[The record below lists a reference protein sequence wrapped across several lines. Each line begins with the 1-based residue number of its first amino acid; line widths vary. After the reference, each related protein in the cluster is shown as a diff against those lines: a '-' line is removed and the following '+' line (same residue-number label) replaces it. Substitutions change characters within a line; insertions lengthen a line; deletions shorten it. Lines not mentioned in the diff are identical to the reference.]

1 MKKSV
6 ILFLSL
12 LCAAEIYSQSVPA
25 NQLGSITVE
34 NLKAISNISPYT
46 PGAVGFD
53 NRYLGV
59 KGTTRLFDTLTTSFF
74 LVSGQKEY
82 IPLNS
87 DIDVMSNAL
96 VFIQSGTGELM
107 EISSDHIDEVIFK
120 REGGDLYFRTTR
132 GIKFEK
138 EFEGN
143 KFYEVLKEGPY
154 TFIVIHDKKLVE
166 ADYQRL
172 YSPDRR
178 YDELKPVNK
187 YYIAGSDGIFYRVQL
202 NAKSLAKLFPDKKE
216 LIRKALISKDEAE
229 AEAQIIALLN
239 KF

>member
-1 MKKSV
+1 MNKSV

-12 LCAAEIYSQSVPA
+12 LCAGEVFSQNVPPR
-25 NQLGSITVE
+25 QPGIITSE
-34 NLKAISNISPYT
+34 NLKVISSISPT
-46 PGAVGFD
+46 NSGAVGFD
-53 NRYLGV
+53 NRYEGIR
-59 KGTTRLFDTLTTSFF
+59 GTTRLFDTFAASYF

-82 IPLNS
+82 IPLKS
-87 DIDVMSNAL
+87 DIDVVSNAL
-96 VFIQSGTGELM
+96 VFIQSGTDVMM

-120 REGGDLYFRTTR
+120 REDGDLYFRTTR

-138 EFEGN
+138 EPEGN
-143 KFYEVLKEGPY
+143 KFYEVLKDWPY
-154 TFIVIHDKKLVE
+154 SFIRIPEKKFVE

-187 YYIAGSDGIFYRVQL
+187 YYIAGSDSIFYRVQL
-202 NAKSLAKLFPDKKE
+202 TAKSLEKLFPDKKA
-216 LIRKALISKDEAE
+216 LIRKELKAKDEAE
-229 AEAQIIALLN
+229 AEVQVIALLK